1 MILVKVKLVMEVV
14 VVLKMVLMEVD
25 HAMNVEGNREAAKL
39 ANWFTKRSV
48 MTSSVTSLPTMSLLA
63 SFSTTLSINW
73 SITIPNTTSPHLR
86 CHKNSQAI
94 WRSSVGLPGSPVVF
108 MSQKSVFSET
118 PCTRWLRGCLREKF
132 DRVSQ

>member
-48 MTSSVTSLPTMSLLA
+48 MTSSVTSLSTLLA

-73 SITIPNTTSPHLR
+73 STTIPNTTSPHLR

-118 PCTRWLRGCLREKF
+118 PCTICLFSKKVKR
-132 DRVSQ
+132 DRLTCE